1 MMDDFDRWW
10 EKYRRVS
17 GLNKIHL
24 SFLDV
29 DVLKA
34 ELRLAFYR
42 KLPEPRE
49 ASGGSHDDR

>member
-42 KLPEPRE
+42 DLPRAKQKEQQNE
-49 ASGGSHDDR
+49 Q